1 MIVVFSL
8 SANPVF
14 LVGVGLFFFFLLG
27 SLISCVLLFK
37 VFVLNLSL
45 KKNSACVFL
54 CVFDL

>member
-14 LVGVGLFFFFLLG
+14 FGGGGVVFFFLLG

-37 VFVLNLSL
+37 VFVLNLS
-45 KKNSACVFL
+45 
-54 CVFDL
+54 